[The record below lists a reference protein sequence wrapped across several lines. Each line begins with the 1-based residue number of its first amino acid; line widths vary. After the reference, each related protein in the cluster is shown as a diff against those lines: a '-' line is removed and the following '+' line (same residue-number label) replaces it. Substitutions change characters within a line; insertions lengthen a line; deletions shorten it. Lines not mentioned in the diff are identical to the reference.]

1 MYRLASCVDIDFR
14 GVIQQCTGVSEKMAV
29 CGIVLGDFVAFNDK
43 MSACL
48 ATRPPA
54 CPPYKLV
61 AQLPKDS
68 HTGGKIL

>member
-1 MYRLASCVDIDFR
+1 M
-14 GVIQQCTGVSEKMAV
+14 

-48 ATRPPA
+48 ATRSPA

-61 AQLPKDS
+61 AQLPKDG
-68 HTGGKIL
+68 HTGGKIW